1 MATNVREMQSLKQPL
16 SARDGRFFK
25 VQIKGWLD
33 FDPTGREFKDIAQ
46 AVENGS
52 ALVSVVE
59 VTQVANG
66 LEEINDPEV
75 RERFADI
82 IAVNRILQNLVELPS
97 SLKNKLHR
105 ALKNEPSPGA
115 KDSVES
121 ELAS

>member
-1 MATNVREMQSLKQPL
+1 MATNVREILPPKQPTP
-16 SARDGRFFK
+16 ARDSRFFK

-33 FDPTGREFKDIAQ
+33 FDPTGREFNDIAQ

-52 ALVSVVE
+52 GLVSVIE
-59 VTQVANG
+59 VSQVANG

-82 IAVNRILQNLVELPS
+82 IAINRILQNLVELPS
-97 SLKNKLHR
+97 SLRNKLHR

-115 KDSVES
+115 KDSVEN

>member
-1 MATNVREMQSLKQPL
+1 MATNIREILPPRQPAPVRDS
-16 SARDGRFFK
+16 RFFK

-33 FDPTGREFKDIAQ
+33 FDPTGREFNDIAQ

-66 LEEINDPEV
+66 LEEINDPEI

-82 IAVNRILQNLVELPS
+82 IAINRILQNLVELPS

-105 ALKNEPSPGA
+105 ALKTEPSPGA
-115 KDSVES
+115 KDSVEN